1 MRIIRM
7 LRGELEEVNKRILSA
22 PSITNPNLNV
32 LRRFVLNQLYI
43 VPHDLRALST
53 FMVKARDEV
62 ELRFVKMLVD
72 GDYFQF
78 HAPDSVGVRAFL
90 TSFRPA
96 MYSMSF
102 L

>member
-1 MRIIRM
+1 
-7 LRGELEEVNKRILSA
+7 
-22 PSITNPNLNV
+22 V

-53 FMVKARDEV
+53 FIVKARDEV
-62 ELRFVKMLVD
+62 GLRFVKMLVD
-72 GDYFQF
+72 FQF
-78 HAPDSVGVRAFL
+78 HVPDSGEHEGL
-90 TSFRPA
+90 PHQYFRSA